1 MLGKR
6 RGIPRAQWPRGSMT
20 TRAIPAF
27 MIRRL
32 PFFYGWVVLA
42 CACCAGFARQG
53 GAVATLSV
61 FVSPMTHE
69 FGWSR
74 TAISGA
80 VSLGGLLAAI
90 TSPKLGPIL
99 DRQGA
104 RLVLCLAVLGTSAA
118 AMLLSFTTGLV
129 WFYAMFCIARMNFA
143 GPFDLG
149 IYGAVNNWFVARRT
163 FAISIASVAQMS
175 GLVILPLIAQ
185 WAMVSGAMLAG
196 GWRSGWLA
204 VGAAVLVV
212 GFIPNWLLMVR
223 RPEDVGLVPD
233 GRSTSAPNPSRP
245 SAASIPEPSFSRAE
259 ALRTPAFWMLSL
271 FTLFAYPVQA
281 GVSLH
286 QSPYLIECGLS
297 PTMAATIVSFF
308 SLLSGASSMAYG
320 FWPRRWPIRYALA
333 LTGLLL
339 AIGVAGLSMIANAWQ
354 AYLAAAIFG
363 SGIGGLFTLLPIA
376 WADYYGRRSY
386 GAIRGI
392 ALTVQVLAQASGP
405 LLSGLLRDATGTYDR
420 SLQCFF
426 ALSCLSVFAAL
437 LGRKP
442 ASNDG
447 QSPFRSA

>member
-1 MLGKR
+1 
-6 RGIPRAQWPRGSMT
+6 MT
-20 TRAIPAF
+20 TRAIPALL
-27 MIRRL
+27 IRRL
-32 PFFYGWVVLA
+32 PFFYGWVVLF

-53 GAVATLSV
+53 GANTTLSI
-61 FVSPMTHE
+61 FVEPMTRE

-74 TAISGA
+74 AAISGA

-99 DRQGA
+99 DRKGA

-129 WFYAMFCIARMNFA
+129 WFYVMFCIARMNFA

-149 IYGAVNNWFVARRT
+149 IYGAVNSWFVARRT
-163 FAISIASVAQMS
+163 FAISVASVAQMS

-185 WAMVSGAMLAG
+185 MAMLAG

-223 RPEDVGLVPD
+223 RPEDVGLLPD
-233 GRSTSAPNPSRP
+233 GHAAISAHPQRP
-245 SAASIPEPSFSRAE
+245 GGASIPEPSFTRSE
-259 ALRTPAFWMLSL
+259 ALRTPAFWLLCL

-286 QSPYLIECGLS
+286 QAPFLIERGLS
-297 PTMAATIVSFF
+297 PTTAATVVSFF
-308 SLLSGASSMAYG
+308 SLLSGVSSLAYG
-320 FWPRRWPIRYALA
+320 FWPRRWPIRHALV

-339 AIGVAGLSMIANAWQ
+339 ATGVAALTTITTAWQ
-354 AYLAAAIFG
+354 AYPAAAIYG
-363 SGIGGLFTLLPIA
+363 CGIGGLFTMLPIA
-376 WADYYGRRSY
+376 WGDYFGRRSY

-420 SLQCFF
+420 SLQCFVV
-426 ALSCLSVFAAL
+426 LSCLSVLAAL
-437 LGRKP
+437 FGRKP
-442 ASNDG
+442 QAPGDG
-447 QSPFRSA
+447 HTQPRTT